1 MTASQISKEESR
13 QSCANMFKSLYIYTI
28 FLSSSHPKTSTRSIF
43 NLYQRIILRGR
54 DFSRADTVFI
64 FLTNCRQDNFIGP
77 IWCILAQ
84 ISGQIWI
91 GKRKDRPR
99 LSKIFGRFDTHQCD
113 NVPSGHSVCFLLQF
127 LELCWQFCVGI
138 TRQIS
143 IMSDSPQYGE
153 SWF

>member
-28 FLSSSHPKTSTRSIF
+28 LSSSHPKTSTRSIF

-54 DFSRADTVFI
+54 DFSRADTVFV
-64 FLTNCRQDNFIGP
+64 FLTNCRQENFIGP